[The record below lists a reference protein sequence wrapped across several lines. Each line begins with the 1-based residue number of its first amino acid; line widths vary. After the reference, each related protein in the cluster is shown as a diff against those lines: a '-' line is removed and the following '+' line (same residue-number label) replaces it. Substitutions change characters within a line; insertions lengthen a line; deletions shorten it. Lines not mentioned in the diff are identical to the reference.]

1 MKRGDSIENDRFV
14 APCCCN
20 DDNVV
25 VDILAA
31 ADCLAITRTDLLVTD
46 ATAVDENDGI
56 VEDRPSRNMI
66 RFICLFR
73 TVLFLGLDT

>member
-1 MKRGDSIENDRFV
+1 METVVVEVEENDRFV

-20 DDNVV
+20 DDVV

-31 ADCLAITRTDLLVTD
+31 ADCLATRTDLLVTD
-46 ATAVDENDGI
+46 ATTVDDNDDV

-66 RFICLFR
+66 RFICLFS
-73 TVLFLGLDT
+73 TFLFLGLDL

>member
-31 ADCLAITRTDLLVTD
+31 ADCLATRTDLLVTD

-73 TVLFLGLDT
+73 TVLFLGLDTG

>member
-31 ADCLAITRTDLLVTD
+31 ADCLATRTDLLVTD

>member
-1 MKRGDSIENDRFV
+1 MKRGDSIEHDRFVV

-31 ADCLAITRTDLLVTD
+31 ADCLATRTDLLVTD

-73 TVLFLGLDT
+73 TV